1 MLIAGLVTSVI
12 AGHLFYLSR
21 PAPGAAY
28 IAMTVGFLIFATR
41 AGNDNNHKNDIAL
54 NKISVMM
61 SKILITSLKNTAR
74 TIPMS
79 SKELTELESELNE
92 FLDYMPMSDDD
103 RDFINDEFDKLKDR
117 AKRNEGGRAILKN
130 ARL

>member
-21 PAPGAAY
+21 PATGAAY

-41 AGNDNNHKNDIAL
+41 AGNIKSDNNDASL
-54 NKISVMM
+54 NKISVMLA
-61 SKILITSLKNTAR
+61 KILITSLKNTAR
-74 TIPMS
+74 TIPSS
-79 SKELTELESELNE
+79 SKEIEELESELND
-92 FLDYMPMSDDD
+92 FLDYMPMSEDD
-103 RDFINDEFDKLKDR
+103 RDFINNEFEKLKDR
-117 AKRNEGGRAILKN
+117 ARRNEGGRAILKN

>member
-12 AGHLFYLSR
+12 AGHLFYLAR

-41 AGNDNNHKNDIAL
+41 ASSDDNKKNDITL

-74 TIPMS
+74 TIPAS
-79 SKELTELESELNE
+79 SKELEELENDLNE

-103 RDFINDEFDKLKDR
+103 REFVNNEFDKLKDR
-117 AKRNEGGRAILKN
+117 ARRNEGGRAILKN